1 MAELPPQVPRAA
13 LLALEHAILEQV
25 ATGTSLSE
33 ALDYLCRRVEEMAP
47 GVVATILAVRD
58 GKLSPIAAPSMP
70 QAFSLAIDGAQIGP
84 AAGACGTAAWRG
96 ERVEVRDI
104 HTDPLWGGYQHL
116 PLPADLTACW
126 SSPIKSRLG
135 KVIGTF
141 AFYYREKR
149 GPARLETMIVET
161 CVHLCA
167 IAIENDMAW
176 SETRRLA
183 FQDTVTGLMNRSAFQ
198 ERAALAIAEAEASGT
213 AVAFH
218 VLDIDEFKSVNDS
231 LGHEFGDQ
239 LLAAVA
245 KRLRGIAGEEGE
257 VARIGG
263 DEFAI
268 LQPNATRET
277 TTDLVWRFLDAFSV
291 PFRVDD
297 RPITINASIGIA
309 VAPEDGSSLTEVLRN
324 ADLALYGAKANG
336 RGRHRFFTSAL
347 ADAVRQRRAMGEELK
362 RAIEQNQL
370 AVVFQPIVDLA
381 TGAPLGAE
389 ALLRW
394 RSETRGEVLPEVFV
408 PLAEDLGLIHRIGAW
423 VAAEACRQAI
433 RWPEHFKVSVNISPI
448 QLRPANFA
456 ADFRRIVTD
465 AGLAPD
471 RVVIEI
477 TETAVLNDDAAA
489 RDSLMA
495 LKAAGFTLALD
506 DFGTGYSSLK
516 SLRAVPIDKIKI
528 DKSFVAEFMVAD
540 ASTSIVRAVVALARS
555 MGIATTAEGIE
566 TAERARQLAAE
577 GCDEGQGYHFSRPL
591 AADAMFA
598 YASLAVSPP
607 TNRARAATA

>member
-1 MAELPPQVPRAA
+1 MTAVPPQVPRAA
-13 LLALEHAILEQV
+13 LLALEHAILERV
-25 ATGTSLSE
+25 ATGTTLAE
-33 ALDYLCRRVEEMAP
+33 ALDHLCRRVEEMAP

-58 GKLSPIAAPSMP
+58 GKMHPIASPSMP
-70 QAFSLAIDGAQIGP
+70 AAFSHAVDGAPIGP

-96 ERVEVRDI
+96 ERVEVHDI
-104 HTDPLWGGYQHL
+104 GTDPLWRDYHDL
-116 PLPADLTACW
+116 PLPPDLVACW
-126 SSPIKSRLG
+126 SSPIKSRQG
-135 KVIGTF
+135 SVIGTF

-183 FQDTVTGLMNRSAFQ
+183 FEDTVTGLMNRSAFQ
-198 ERAALAIAEAEASGT
+198 VRAAGAIAEARAGGT

-218 VLDIDEFKSVNDS
+218 VIDVDEFKGVNDS
-231 LGHEFGDQ
+231 LGHEVGDL

-268 LQPNATRET
+268 LQPNATRDAAA
-277 TTDLVWRFLDAFSV
+277 DLVWRCLDAFAV

-297 RPITINASIGIA
+297 RQITVNASIGIA
-309 VAPEDGSSLTEVLRN
+309 IAPEDGSSLTQVLRN
-324 ADLALYGAKANG
+324 ADLALYGAKSAG

-362 RAIEQNQL
+362 RAIDQNEL
-370 AVVFQPIVDLA
+370 AVVFQPIIDLG
-381 TGAPLGAE
+381 TGAPVGAE

-394 RSETRGEVLPEVFV
+394 RSETPDEVLPEVFV
-408 PLAEDLGLIHRIGAW
+408 PLAEELGLIHRIGAW
-423 VAAEACRQAI
+423 VAAEACRQAV
-433 RWPEHFKVSVNISPI
+433 RWPEHFTISVNISPI
-448 QLRPANFA
+448 QLRPASFA
-456 ADFRRIVTD
+456 ADFSRIVAE
-465 AGLAPD
+465 AGLTPD
-471 RVVIEI
+471 RVVVEI
-477 TETAVLNDDAAA
+477 TETAVLNDDAPA

-528 DKSFVAEFMVAD
+528 DKSFIAEFGLAD

-566 TAERARQLAAE
+566 TAERARRLAAE
-577 GCDEGQGYHFSRPL
+577 GCDEGQGFYFSRPL

-598 YASLAVSPP
+598 YASREDRRKAVAGS
-607 TNRARAATA
+607 RATA